1 MADEMTVNKI
11 MGEYEEMR
19 IEAANKRKKRIDEI
33 NGKFPRIEE
42 IDKEIFRRGLDNVN
56 NILKNPEKKD
66 EYNGDFKEN
75 LKRLNDEKQKIL
87 TENNIPFDYDKYEYV
102 CDMCHDTGYEPD
114 GKRCKCFEQKLINE
128 AYSMSNMADIIKSQN
143 FDTFSFDYYSKK
155 SQDGLISPYENM
167 VKIYRNCKNFCEN
180 FDTETKGMVFYGPTG
195 LGKTFLSGAVA
206 KEVMDMGKT
215 VIYLRAAKMFSVY
228 EDYKFGRNTD
238 RTLIDNIYNTD
249 LLIIDDLGT
258 EIQDKKNY
266 SFLFDVVNERTA
278 NGKKIIISTNLEISE
293 ITKLYSMRFTSRL
306 YENFMMY
313 RFYGEDIRLQKFR
326 KNAGLN

>member
-1 MADEMTVNKI
+1 MADETIVNRI
-11 MGEYEEMR
+11 MSEYENMR
-19 IEAANKRKKRIDEI
+19 AAAAEKRKKRVDEV
-33 NGKFPRIEE
+33 NKKFPRLGE

-66 EYNGDFKEN
+66 EYNKDFKEN
-75 LKRLNDEKQKIL
+75 LERLEGEKQKIID
-87 TENNIPFDYDKYEYV
+87 ENNIPSDYDKYEYA
-102 CDMCHDTGYEPD
+102 CDICGDTGYEPS

-143 FDTFSFDYYSKK
+143 FDTFSFDYYSKE
-155 SQDGLISPYENM
+155 SSDGLISPYENM
-167 VKIYRNCKNFCEN
+167 VKIYNNCKSFCER

-206 KEVMDMGKT
+206 KELMDRGKT
-215 VIYLRAAKMFSVY
+215 VVYLRAAKLFSVY

-238 RTLIDNIYNTD
+238 KNVIDNIYNTD

-258 EIQDKKNY
+258 EVQDKKNL

-306 YENFMMY
+306 YEYFMMY
-313 RFYGEDIRLQKFR
+313 RFYGEDIRIQKL
-326 KNAGLN
+326 KNI